1 MPARK
6 RPQTPGKT
14 GFRLYGGDARGI
26 YGSPSRG
33 TMIYGKPPRRR
44 WPYVVAVLVVVA
56 IVAAFFIVRAVGAA
70 GQRAAEEKA
79 AEEAAQQQASTQE
92 PAEEAASG
100 PSGTVKV
107 SAVGDLTFGT
117 DANFDRSTSFN
128 AAFEENGASYFLEG
142 VAPYLAADQLTIGNF
157 EGTLTESGAREDKT
171 FAFKGDASYAQA
183 LVDGSVEAVN
193 LANNHSYDYGEQS
206 YTDTIAALD
215 AVGVKNFGYDRTAV
229 YDVGG
234 IKVGLLGLNALSGDT
249 EATEEQMARDV
260 AALDDAG
267 CHILVAAAHWGVEGD
282 HEATGDQTALAHA
295 AIDAGCDLVLGTH
308 PHVVQGIEKYKDRY
322 ICYSLGNF
330 CFGGNRNP
338 GEYDT
343 MIFRQTFTVENGEL
357 VVDDA
362 TLRQMDVV
370 PCSVSSSQGY
380 NDYRP
385 TPLSGDA
392 GAEML
397 AGLNAY
403 SSGLGDGAVLVDAQV
418 GESGAA
424 AVTADSAKSTG
435 SVSAASVEAARLNA
449 GVSGSADAGAGTASD
464 AGAQTADTAS
474 AAGAAAGGASASGNA
489 STDSAGAAAGN

>member
-1 MPARK
+1 MPNNAHRLRSSK
-6 RPQTPGKT
+6 G

-33 TMIYGKPPRRR
+33 TMIYGKRPRPR
-44 WPYVVAVLVVVA
+44 WPFVVAALVVVA
-56 IVAAFFIVRAVGAA
+56 IVAVFFIVRAVAA
-70 GQRAAEEKA
+70 GNERAAEEQA
-79 AEEAAQQQASTQE
+79 AQEAAQQAATQE
-92 PAEEAASG
+92 PAKETASG
-100 PSGTVKV
+100 PSGTVKI

-117 DANFDRSTSFN
+117 DENFDRSTSFN
-128 AAFEENGASYFLEG
+128 ATFEENGASYFLSG
-142 VAPYLAADQLTIGNF
+142 VLPFLSADQLTIGNF
-157 EGTLTESGAREDKT
+157 EGTLTQATAREDKT

-215 AVGVKNFGYDRTAV
+215 AVGVKNFGYERTAV
-229 YDVGG
+229 YEVGE
-234 IKVGLLGLNALSGDT
+234 IKVGLLGVNALSGDI
-249 EATEEQMARDV
+249 EATEKQLVQDV
-260 AALDDAG
+260 TQLDEAG
-267 CHILVAAAHWGVEGD
+267 CHIIIASAHWGIEGD
-282 HEATGDQTALAHA
+282 HEATADQTTLAHA

-308 PHVVQGIEKYKDRY
+308 PHVIQGIEKYKDRY

-343 MIFRQTFTVENGEL
+343 MIFQQTFTVENGEL

-370 PCSVSSSQGY
+370 PCSVSSAQGY
-380 NDYRP
+380 NDYCP
-385 TPLSGDA
+385 TPQTGDA
-392 GAEML
+392 GAEVL
-397 AGLNAY
+397 ASLNGY
-403 SSGLGDGAVLVDAQV
+403 SSMLGSGAVLVDAQV
-418 GESGAA
+418 GQAGTA

-449 GVSGSADAGAGTASD
+449 GVASASASANASD
-464 AGAQTADTAS
+464 SVSADTAS
-474 AAGAAAGGASASGNA
+474 AAGASSSSASTGTSSATQAADTA
-489 STDSAGAAAGN
+489 SSAAGN